1 MPAGI
6 ICAGACRYEFP
17 NAASSC
23 GHVPGGRGQL
33 CAEPSTNRGSVRRE
47 AEAAGQRILRV
58 SFYKVGTITAKIGG
72 NDNVTQAKEFFKE
85 ALNVADKYS
94 GLDRQQLVDALIE
107 ALQQLVH

>member
-1 MPAGI
+1 LKI
-6 ICAGACRYEFP
+6 R
-17 NAASSC
+17 
-23 GHVPGGRGQL
+23 QTL
-33 CAEPSTNRGSVRRE
+33 AEQDKTNSGW
-47 AEAAGQRILRV
+47 QRDLIV

-94 GLDRQQLVDALIE
+94 GLDRQQLVDALIQ